1 MYDVIVIGG
10 GAAGMTA
17 AMYSSR
23 ANLKTGVI
31 ESFMFGGQ
39 MMNTSDVENYPS
51 IQNITGAEL
60 SEKIYDS
67 SMRFGAETIYASVK
81 KITLIENLK
90 EVHTDNGVI
99 LARSIIIATGS
110 HHRELG
116 LDNERE
122 LAGKGVSY
130 CAICDGA
137 FFKDKTVTVIGGG
150 DSAIEEAIFLTQY
163 AEEVR
168 VVHRREHLRAQKV
181 LQSRALSNEKINF
194 LWETEV
200 ESINGVG
207 KLESVTL
214 KNNRTKEVF
223 DMNTD
228 GMFVYVGLNPLTEPF
243 EELGILDEHG
253 WIITDE
259 NMKTSVDGI
268 FAAGDVRKKNLR
280 QIATA
285 VGDGAI
291 AGQEAYEFLSR

>member
-1 MYDVIVIGG
+1 
-10 GAAGMTA
+10 MTA

-122 LAGKGVSY
+122 LAGK
-130 CAICDGA
+130 
-137 FFKDKTVTVIGGG
+137 
-150 DSAIEEAIFLTQY
+150 EFLTALY
-163 AEEVR
+163 ATELS
-168 VVHRREHLRAQKV
+168 LRIRL
-181 LQSRALSNEKINF
+181 LQ
-194 LWETEV
+194 
-200 ESINGVG
+200 
-207 KLESVTL
+207 
-214 KNNRTKEVF
+214 
-223 DMNTD
+223 
-228 GMFVYVGLNPLTEPF
+228 
-243 EELGILDEHG
+243 
-253 WIITDE
+253 
-259 NMKTSVDGI
+259 
-268 FAAGDVRKKNLR
+268 
-280 QIATA
+280 
-285 VGDGAI
+285 
-291 AGQEAYEFLSR
+291 